1 MRSITLRA
9 AAMPNV
15 LFARRLRMMSH
26 NIRKL
31 KSENLYFYERVIE
44 SQTASRCTVNG
55 KQLVVLGSYN
65 YLGLTHH
72 PEVISASQSAV
83 DEYGAGT
90 HGTRITLGTTAAH
103 RKLAQ
108 TISAW
113 IGTEDTLVVS
123 SGLSANISVL
133 AALATPDDTIFFGT
147 VNHASLHDGCRLSG
161 ARLVEFTHNDLDDL
175 KSKLAVAS
183 EGLKYVV
190 VDSVFSVDGDIVN
203 LPKVR
208 QLCNE
213 YEAVLVV
220 DEAHYIG
227 VLGQQGTGITSR
239 FNMPSDAIDVRIG
252 VLSKAIPGVGGF
264 ITGSHQLVE
273 SLKATNHAFIFSGAL
288 PASVVAGA
296 EAAINVLQREDCNL
310 TQRLDANRKHWCDRL
325 LQNGFNLGTAGTTPI
340 VPVMCPTSQIALEIV
355 KGCIEDGVLL
365 VAAIYPVVAVNRPR
379 LRTTV
384 TASHTLADLDFAA
397 SVIAENARRVGLLN
411 N

>member
-1 MRSITLRA
+1 MSSTALSA
-9 AAMPNV
+9 GTTPNA

-31 KSENLYFYERVIE
+31 KSDNLYFYERVLE
-44 SQTASRCTVNG
+44 TQTATCCTVDG

-72 PEVISASQSAV
+72 PEVISASKSSV

-90 HGTRITLGTTAAH
+90 HGSRITLGTTAAH
-103 RKLAQ
+103 RKLEQ

-133 AALATPDDTIFFGT
+133 AALATPDDTIFFDT
-147 VNHASLHDGCRLSG
+147 LNHASLHDGCRLSG

-175 KSKLAVAS
+175 KSKLAGVS

-190 VDSVFSVDGDIVN
+190 VDSVFSMDGDIVD

-208 QLCNE
+208 QLCDK

-220 DEAHYIG
+220 DEAHSIG
-227 VLGQQGTGITSR
+227 VLGEQGTGITSH

-296 EAAINVLQREDCNL
+296 KAAIEVLQRENCNL
-310 TQRLDANRKHWCDRL
+310 TQRLEANRKHWCAKL
-325 LQNGFNLGTAGTTPI
+325 LHYGFDLGIAGTTPI
-340 VPVMCPTSQIALEIV
+340 IPVMCPTSQIALEIV
-355 KGCIEDGVLL
+355 KGSIEEGVML
-365 VAAIYPVVAVNRPR
+365 VAAIYPVVGLNRPR

-384 TASHTLADLDFAA
+384 TASHTFADLDFAA
-397 SVIAENARRVGLLN
+397 SVLARNARRVGLLN

>member
-1 MRSITLRA
+1 MSSTTLRA
-9 AAMPNV
+9 GAMPNA

-44 SQTASRCTVNG
+44 SQTASHCTVDG

-72 PEVISASQSAV
+72 ADVISASRSAV

-90 HGTRITLGTTAAH
+90 HGSRITLGTTAAH
-103 RKLAQ
+103 RKLEQ

-133 AALATPDDTIFFGT
+133 AALASTDDTIFFDT

-175 KSKLAVAS
+175 KSKLAVVS

-190 VDSVFSVDGDIVN
+190 VDSVFSMDGDIVD

-208 QLCNE
+208 QLCDE

-220 DEAHYIG
+220 DEAHSIG
-227 VLGQQGTGITSR
+227 VLGHKGTGITSH

-264 ITGSHQLVE
+264 ITGTHQLVE

-296 EAAINVLQREDCNL
+296 EAAIKVLQKEDCGL
-310 TQRLDANRKHWCDRL
+310 TQRLDANRKHWCKQL
-325 LQNGFNLGTAGTTPI
+325 LHYGFDLGSAGTTPI

-355 KGCIEDGVLL
+355 RGSIEDGVLL

-384 TASHTLADLDFAA
+384 TASHAIADLDFAA
-397 SVIAENARRVGLLN
+397 SVLAKNARRVGLLN